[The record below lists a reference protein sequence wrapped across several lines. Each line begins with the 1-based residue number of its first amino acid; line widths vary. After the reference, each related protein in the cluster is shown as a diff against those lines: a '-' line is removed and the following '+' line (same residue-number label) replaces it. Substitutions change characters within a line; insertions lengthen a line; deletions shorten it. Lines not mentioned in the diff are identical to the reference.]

1 MTVAMVTVTAAETP
15 SPLIL
20 RVVLAA
26 PCRIVPIDATV
37 CLSYTGLGT
46 LTLRQ
51 PTIRLASLDAIVATP
66 PLKKIAIP
74 VRQERAT
81 TVFDSMDFPMIQN
94 TNPSRS

>member
-15 SPLIL
+15 SPLFL
-20 RVVLAA
+20 ALVLGVL
-26 PCRIVPIDATV
+26 CRIVPIDATV

-51 PTIRLASLDAIVATP
+51 PTIPLASADATVATL

-81 TVFDSMDFPMIQN
+81 TVFDSMGFPMIQN